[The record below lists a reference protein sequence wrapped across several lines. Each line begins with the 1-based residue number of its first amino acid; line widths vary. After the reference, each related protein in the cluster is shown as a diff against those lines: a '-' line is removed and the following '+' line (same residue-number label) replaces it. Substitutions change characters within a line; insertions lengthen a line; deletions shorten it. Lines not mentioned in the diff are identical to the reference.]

1 MSWSQI
7 RAIVAIAMVASV
19 SCGCAMYSPTRDQQG
34 QAVKQTWSQVD
45 LKSQVEVPRQ
55 NLAALLVEQLSLEDE
70 LWAQRRDDE
79 ARKMVSSYTV
89 ASFRSA
95 VNGRLKALAGSTK
108 DPLPIREAAAK
119 KELADEALATDR
131 GILAAASVKPP
142 SCNVV
147 ADPAQRAKFR
157 ESIAVPDGNL
167 QIQVWDGMLNDYV
180 EACERLSDSTNSL
193 LNIGGAIA
201 QANAQLA
208 SDKRTV
214 DLQKK
219 AIAST
224 QQELKEAE
232 TEYVN
237 AVNAE
242 TEKPGT
248 AQTRVSDALAKLETA
263 NSKVAANSFAKKVIS
278 QQRLDGLQ
286 KFLSTYDDAKD
297 GKAVQ
302 GGSKAAIALA
312 EFPDLVDKAKATM
325 ADVEKP
331 NLVPLAIQKNIEQ
344 QKLEEAQRDVDRQEK
359 LVALRQAQVANLL
372 AQTDSYEQVARGL
385 DSVWPKGQ
393 DGGLLRDALVPYA
406 GNPANN
412 VRERKQKTWIAAARY
427 LDASSRFPAEF
438 AKNRYRITALA
449 YEETLT
455 VTESGINQWKVLIDP
470 SVELMADY
478 GASGT
483 KTSDIKGLLDT
494 LMLLGIAIGVN

>member
-1 MSWSQI
+1 MSWSRV
-7 RAIVAIAMVASV
+7 RALVATVMVASI

-34 QAVKQTWSQVD
+34 QAVKQTWSQID
-45 LKSQVEVPRQ
+45 LKS
-55 NLAALLVEQLSLEDE
+55 QLSLEDE

-79 ARKMVSSYTV
+79 ARKMVSTYTV
-89 ASFRSA
+89 AAFRST
-95 VNGRLKALAGSTK
+95 VNSRLTALKGSSK
-108 DPLPIREAAAK
+108 DPLPIREAAAN
-119 KELADEALATDR
+119 KELADESLATDR
-131 GILAAASVKPP
+131 GILAAASVTPP
-142 SCNVV
+142 SCAV
-147 ADPAQRAKFR
+147 AADSAQRTKFR
-157 ESIAVPDGNL
+157 DSIAVPDGNL
-167 QIQVWDGMLNDYV
+167 QVQAWDGMLNDYV
-180 EACERLSDSTNSL
+180 EACKRLSDSTNSL
-193 LNIGGAIA
+193 LKIGGAIGE
-201 QANAQLA
+201 ANAQLA
-208 SDKRTV
+208 SAKAAV

-219 AIAST
+219 AFLPV
-224 QQELKEAE
+224 QQALKDAE

-248 AQTRVSDALAKLETA
+248 AQARVSDALAKLEKA
-263 NSKVAANSFAKKVIS
+263 SSKVAANSFAKKVIS

-302 GGSKAAIALA
+302 GGSQAAIALA
-312 EFPDLVDKAKATM
+312 EFPDLIDKAKATM

-344 QKLEEAQRDVDRQEK
+344 QRLEEAQRDVDRQEK
-359 LVALRQAQVANLL
+359 LVALRQAQVTNLM
-372 AQTDSYEQVARGL
+372 AQADAYDQVARGL

-393 DGGLLRDALVPYA
+393 DSWLLRDALVPYV
-406 GNPANN
+406 GNPGNS
-412 VRERKQKTWIAAARY
+412 VRERKENTWIAAARY
-427 LDASSRFPAEF
+427 LDASSRLPAEF

-455 VTESGINQWKVLIDP
+455 VSESGINQWKVLIDP

-478 GASGT
+478 GAAGT